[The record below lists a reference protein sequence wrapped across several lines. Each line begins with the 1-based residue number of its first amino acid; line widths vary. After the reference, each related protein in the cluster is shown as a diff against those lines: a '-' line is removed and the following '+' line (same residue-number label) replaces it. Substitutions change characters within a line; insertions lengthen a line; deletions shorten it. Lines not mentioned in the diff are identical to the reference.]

1 MERCGDGVPAPHLP
15 IAPLPRF
22 NASRPATRTGA
33 TVTTRLIRADEA
45 RRRIGIGRTLFEQM
59 VARGELPQPVRVGT
73 VRTWVDAEIEDWVV
87 NHIAA
92 QRRATG

>member
-1 MERCGDGVPAPHLP
+1 MR
-15 IAPLPRF
+15 
-22 NASRPATRTGA
+22 
-33 TVTTRLIRADEA
+33 RL
-45 RRRIGIGRTLFEQM
+45 GIKRTLFEQM

-73 VRTWVDAEIEDWVV
+73 VRTWVESEIEDWVV